1 VKDAQSEIIEV
12 RKYLAVVKDR
22 NISDE
27 ERQISLRKLRSEYPF
42 YFKNLTDEQILL
54 GQTTDAQEKL
64 MTALEKRK
72 EVERKTSLNVENK
85 QRLIDL
91 EKEIEL
97 TQKQLSE
104 ASKKVKQAEELSF
117 AELSRGKLLDRALN
131 NQAEAQTRLNELNN
145 EKNAITDKVIKNDSE
160 IFKLKKETIALEYQ
174 EQQQSSSQRER
185 FRAEEDYLKSDYELR
200 KRRLE
205 VVRDMADEITQ
216 DEERSYEDRLN
227 AQSVFYD
234 SSIKLAEIAQVEEKR
249 VLEFETKNE
258 LAELAFRLNKGE
270 ISQKD
275 YAKTVEGIKYDSANK
290 QKLIELNYLEAINQA
305 NIETVNKL
313 KGLWNELTLQRNINA
328 IDAQELRELQE
339 LEKILNS
346 IDFSNLAP
354 NDASIQKIEM
364 AMDRINELLQES
376 SDESQKLRLEEQEAN
391 LLAQIKE
398 LEFQGEYGE
407 KKLQL
412 ENELTQN
419 RKEQAQLRI
428 DIARDEAQKE
438 AEAFKEMVRFKKEM
452 SNQLYQSLK
461 DLGNQLFENTI
472 NRYDREIEK
481 SNEYYDTLIENSE
494 KGSEQEKRLIEE
506 KEQAEEELRKR
517 QIQAQRRQAVF
528 NKILAIGEITVET
541 AKNITKAF
549 PNPALMALAA
559 TLGITQTGV
568 VLATP
573 LPQYKD
579 GRKGGPAEKAVV
591 GDGYVNEFIE
601 KPDGRIYVTPNK
613 PTLVDL
619 GAGDIVHKDTNE
631 LMQSKPAIMR
641 ASIMASLANQS
652 NQLKAFDYYLGK
664 ELKGLPD
671 KVEKSI
677 EKGFKKAKNQIY
689 VKMPDIDIEHLNYKN
704 RGFNA

>member
-1 VKDAQSEIIEV
+1 
-12 RKYLAVVKDR
+12 
-22 NISDE
+22 
-27 ERQISLRKLRSEYPF
+27 
-42 YFKNLTDEQILL
+42 
-54 GQTTDAQEKL
+54 